1 MGDLA
6 QNYWHRFRKS
16 SHTYV
21 WIYKNST
28 SAEEFEYYHPYFIL
42 ISLLLKDAFKPCKRR
57 KQRNEGNEWKLNE
70 WRKKEKD
77 WLCFK
82 FYIVTL
88 RREFSSLTPLSKIQ
102 TYTYMKSNPVAGYG
116 EILIKHF
123 STWVVNIAIYC
134 NFFYDPQARRQL
146 TWPTKLYLK
155 WFYSIFARRLFSF
168 AK

>member
-6 QNYWHRFRKS
+6 QNYWHHYRKS

-28 SAEEFEYYHPYFIL
+28 EEFESYHPYFTL
-42 ISLLLKDAFKPCKRR
+42 ISLPLKDAFKPCKRR
-57 KQRNEGNEWKLNE
+57 KQRKEGNEWKLNE

-77 WLCFK
+77 WLSFR

-123 STWVVNIAIYC
+123 STWVINIAFLQ
-134 NFFYDPQARRQL
+134 FFLWSTGKKTADLADQTL
-146 TWPTKLYLK
+146 LEMIL
-155 WFYSIFARRLFSF
+155 
-168 AK
+168 

>member
-6 QNYWHRFRKS
+6 QNYWHHYRKS

-28 SAEEFEYYHPYFIL
+28 EEFESYHPYFTL
-42 ISLLLKDAFKPCKRR
+42 ISLPLKDAFKPCKRR
-57 KQRNEGNEWKLNE
+57 KQRKEGNEWKLNE

-77 WLCFK
+77 WLSFR

-123 STWVVNIAIYC
+123 CTWVINIAIYC